1 MTQKKVGGGK
11 MKKPILKENKKVVK
25 IGNSRGVTLPS
36 WWLKDGTKVV
46 EMEVFSD
53 RIILRKEGEK

>member
-1 MTQKKVGGGK
+1 MEKA
-11 MKKPILKENKKVVK
+11 ILKEKKKIVK
-25 IGNSRGVTLPS
+25 IGNSRGVTLPA

-53 RIILRKEGEK
+53 RIILRKGAKE